1 MRVSASFHI
10 FSGGNL
16 QEMSIGR
23 YFMDSIKRHEN
34 IVKFSYFFLIFH
46 FTLLPFYSEL
56 IFSLSTEVID
66 GVERVSRVKR
76 VDGWSLMAQLPV
88 VIIISD
94 KGGGLSL
101 HEDRS

>member
-88 VIIISD
+88 VISD

-101 HEDRS
+101 HVDRS